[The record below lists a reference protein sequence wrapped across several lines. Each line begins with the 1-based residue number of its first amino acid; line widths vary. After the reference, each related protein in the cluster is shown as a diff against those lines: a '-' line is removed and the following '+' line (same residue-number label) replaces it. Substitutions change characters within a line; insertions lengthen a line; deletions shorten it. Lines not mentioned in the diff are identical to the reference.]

1 MKKIYS
7 FIFTLLFK
15 HFLRVTAKEEN
26 KTTWQTNLYY
36 MYFCRKCLYF
46 TSFLFKG
53 RKNKRRKTRK
63 KKAGALIKWCL
74 TCDIRVGSSKDMEL
88 PFCENSG
95 EALLEKH
102 SLRTQEKHP
111 FRKSEK
117 LQNWCSQAWQEQQ
130 LAGWRGRGSSG
141 NKAVTTWLSWA
152 IPSIAVECSSTEPR
166 NNKRLWTSLCF

>member
-46 TSFLFKG
+46 TSFLFK
-53 RKNKRRKTRK
+53 RKKKKKENRK

-74 TCDIRVGSSKDMEL
+74 TGDIRLGSSKDLEL
-88 PFCENSG
+88 PFCEKLENSG
-95 EALLEKH
+95 
-102 SLRTQEKHP
+102 
-111 FRKSEK
+111 
-117 LQNWCSQAWQEQQ
+117 
-130 LAGWRGRGSSG
+130 
-141 NKAVTTWLSWA
+141 KAS
-152 IPSIAVECSSTEPR
+152 
-166 NNKRLWTSLCF
+166 F